1 MNVGES
7 DEEASA
13 CELCERDA
21 LNDSGDR
28 RPQGL
33 PEAYALAAASA
44 SSAAPATPFRSFSVF
59 WWPTLFKSV
68 GHQNTL
74 NDLLAIIASF
84 S

>member
-7 DEEASA
+7 DDEASA

-33 PEAYALAAASA
+33 PAADALAAASA
-44 SSAAPATPFRSFSVF
+44 SSAAPANSCIQKRGPPKYAKPSPCVR
-59 WWPTLFKSV
+59 
-68 GHQNTL
+68 
-74 NDLLAIIASF
+74 LLEWNSAIASF